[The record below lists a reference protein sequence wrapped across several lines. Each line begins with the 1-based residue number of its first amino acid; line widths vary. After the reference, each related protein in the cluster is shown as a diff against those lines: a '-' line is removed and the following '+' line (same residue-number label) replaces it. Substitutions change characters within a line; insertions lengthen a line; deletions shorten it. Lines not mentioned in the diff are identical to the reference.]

1 MLLVRKTTVKSKD
14 TAELRYQGVEYSSVV
29 EHSTSMHNAQVQFPV
44 MEKKKK
50 EKEKQIEPSLIHF
63 QPLARDSTTG
73 TYLNSPGPR
82 CHLQEQLGQM
92 RYKVFPSII
101 FYAMMSA

>member
-1 MLLVRKTTVKSKD
+1 M
-14 TAELRYQGVEYSSVV
+14 V
-29 EHSTSMHNAQVQFPV
+29 EHSSSMHNAQVQFPV

-50 EKEKQIEPSLIHF
+50 RKRKANRTEPYTFPALRL
-63 QPLARDSTTG
+63 PLARDSTTG